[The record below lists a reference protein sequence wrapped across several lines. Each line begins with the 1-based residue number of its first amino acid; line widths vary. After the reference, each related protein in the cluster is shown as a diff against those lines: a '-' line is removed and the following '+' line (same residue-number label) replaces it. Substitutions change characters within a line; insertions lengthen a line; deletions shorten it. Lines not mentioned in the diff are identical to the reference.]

1 MEALRERAVRLGGIR
16 ARIAPGETESIPDR
30 PWERSFEEWEA
41 LEPRRRY
48 ARHWR
53 TPFLYAVTLAL
64 TPLALLVGLPVA
76 LIILLGQRNLDKIF
90 FKQERVGR
98 RGRLFTV
105 LKFRTMRGG
114 ADADISDVERVTT
127 FGRLLRNTHLD
138 ELPQF
143 INVLRGDMCLIGPRP
158 EMSSIE
164 SWAAKRIPGFS
175 ERLVLSPG
183 ITGWAQITQGYA
195 ADGDAEAY
203 SRKLSTNRAY
213 RARLSFRMDLEIL
226 IRTVLWML
234 LRRGWRPEGFFETKI
249 QATSATG
256 QPAP

>member
-1 MEALRERAVRLGGIR
+1 
-16 ARIAPGETESIPDR
+16 
-30 PWERSFEEWEA
+30 
-41 LEPRRRY
+41 
-48 ARHWR
+48 
-53 TPFLYAVTLAL
+53 
-64 TPLALLVGLPVA
+64 
-76 LIILLGQRNLDKIF
+76 
-90 FKQERVGR
+90 
-98 RGRLFTV
+98 
-105 LKFRTMRGG
+105 
-114 ADADISDVERVTT
+114 
-127 FGRLLRNTHLD
+127 
-138 ELPQF
+138 
-143 INVLRGDMCLIGPRP
+143 
-158 EMSSIE
+158 MSSIE

>member
-175 ERLVLSPG
+175 ERLVLSRFDENTPRRRCG
-183 ITGWAQITQGYA
+183 PSSMAIRRNSGRPAATVGAVPTTGSSSSFQGPIRPTFWPNS
-195 ADGDAEAY
+195 
-203 SRKLSTNRAY
+203 SRAGCVFDISNSAWPPW
-213 RARLSFRMDLEIL
+213 
-226 IRTVLWML
+226 RT
-234 LRRGWRPEGFFETKI
+234 
-249 QATSATG
+249 SS
-256 QPAP
+256 